1 VKTQACTIVDI
12 LDKLKKNERQAS
24 REKDNIMTNQRQFI
38 RIPLLWGSLW
48 GLAEATLGH
57 FLHWMSIPGIAGFVM
72 FPIGVFF
79 LVQAFRQ
86 SGKLQVIF
94 LTSLVAANIKLIDL
108 FLPAQ
113 SPFAVINP
121 AIAILCE
128 SLAVG
133 LFFSLKDFKRVLSR
147 LDVILGMALVW
158 RLFYG
163 IMTLSLGF
171 ILPVHNFTEL
181 GSAHIFRFFL
191 LDSSANAILIC
202 ALFYKWNGST
212 LPIKHHSI

>member
-1 VKTQACTIVDI
+1 
-12 LDKLKKNERQAS
+12 
-24 REKDNIMTNQRQFI
+24 MTNQRQLVW
-38 RIPLLWGSLW
+38 IPLFWGSLW

-57 FLHWMSIPGIAGFVM
+57 ILHWIPIPGIAGYVM
-72 FPIGVFF
+72 FPIGMFF
-79 LVQAFRQ
+79 LVQAFRH
-86 SGKLQVIF
+86 SGKLSIIF
-94 LTSLVAANIKLIDL
+94 LTALVAANIKLIDL

-113 SPFAVINP
+113 NPFAVINP
-121 AIAILCE
+121 AVAMLCE

-133 LFFSLKDFKRVLSR
+133 LFFSLKDFRKVLSR

-163 IMTLSLGF
+163 VMTLSFGF
-171 ILPVHNFTEL
+171 IFPVHNFAEL
-181 GSAHIFRFFL
+181 GSAHFFGFFL
-191 LDSSANAILIC
+191 LESSVNAILIY

>member
-1 VKTQACTIVDI
+1 
-12 LDKLKKNERQAS
+12 
-24 REKDNIMTNQRQFI
+24 MTNQRQLVW
-38 RIPLLWGSLW
+38 IPLLWGSLW
-48 GLAEATLGH
+48 GLVEATLGH
-57 FLHWMSIPGIAGFVM
+57 VLHRIPIPGIAGFVM

-79 LVQAFRQ
+79 LVQAFKH
-86 SGKLQVIF
+86 SGKPSIIF
-94 LTSLVAANIKLIDL
+94 LTALVAANIKLIDL
-108 FLPAQ
+108 FLPVH

-121 AIAILCE
+121 AVAMLCE

-133 LFFSLKDFKRVLSR
+133 LFFSLKDFRKVLSR

-163 IMTLSLGF
+163 VMTLSFGF
-171 ILPVHNFTEL
+171 IFPVHNFAEL
-181 GSAHIFRFFL
+181 GSAHFFGFFL
-191 LDSSANAILIC
+191 LESSVNAILIY